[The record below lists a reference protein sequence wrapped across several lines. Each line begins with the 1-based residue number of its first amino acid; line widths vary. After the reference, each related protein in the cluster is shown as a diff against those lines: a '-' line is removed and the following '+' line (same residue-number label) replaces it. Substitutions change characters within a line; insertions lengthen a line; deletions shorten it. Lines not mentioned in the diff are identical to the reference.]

1 MSTSTS
7 TTYDPDIDPGP
18 QTTLLDP
25 QMMFIEDIIEDGRDF
40 PQMHDPERIAV
51 WEFYPRDHVDE
62 RTPDIETKRTKAY
75 LVAWELRK
83 DHKIPP
89 LR

>member
-1 MSTSTS
+1 MSKTV
-7 TTYDPDIDPGP
+7 YDPDTDLGP
-18 QTTLLDP
+18 SISPLDAHAL
-25 QMMFIEDIIEDGRDF
+25 FVEDLIYDERDF
-40 PQMHDPERIAV
+40 PQMHDPDRIPV
-51 WEFYPRDHVDE
+51 WEFFLKDHVDE